1 MSLHAVHDRSEHPG
15 MCERDDLLQAKG
27 AGTESS
33 AAKLVALANN
43 TSTSYDSR
51 SRLYL
56 AHGLDFYVK
65 TYER

>member
-1 MSLHAVHDRSEHPG
+1 